1 MGAAAATEKAVEI
14 APGVHGIGAPPARDH
29 LSRRALL
36 VAALLARPAAS
47 PWRDDPNR
55 ELLAQLLAG
64 RQLGEG
70 CLPAGLGLAP
80 GAVAT
85 MCCTYFPGPLPWLP
99 AQDCPEIPE
108 WEDIQRL
115 LLEHRARRS
124 PAELWLANIV
134 ATACGGRD
142 HLWQDLGLADRGQ
155 LSRLMQLNFPALADL
170 NSGDMKWKK
179 FIYKQF
185 CARDGIYV
193 CPAPSC
199 SECADRAKCFGPE
212 N

>member
-1 MGAAAATEKAVEI
+1 MNATDRSA
-14 APGVHGIGAPPARDH
+14 
-29 LSRRALL
+29 RRALL

-47 PWRDDPNR
+47 AWRDDPNR

-70 CLPAGLGLAP
+70 CLAADLCLGP
-80 GAVAT
+80 GAIAA
-85 MCCTYFPGPLPWLP
+85 MCATYFPGPPPHLPDQPCP
-99 AQDCPEIPE
+99 AIPE

-115 LLEHRARRS
+115 LLDHRARRS
-124 PAELWLANIV
+124 ASELWMASIV

-142 HLWQDLGLADRGQ
+142 HLWQDLGLGDRGQ

-170 NSGDMKWKK
+170 NTGDMKWKK

-212 N
+212 I